1 MISFNFEAQIN
12 DMWSLK
18 LFKVS
23 EILCVVTFDTICSSK
38 FAINCVD
45 RSLPTPNVQFGNIL
59 TFCKVTFITKKT
71 VIKTR
76 TKPNIMHKNFLKK
89 ENKCST
95 KNQKKKCSTRKP
107 TNKKNKCFTKKI
119 NKIYYSTKKPAN

>member
-1 MISFNFEAQIN
+1 M
-12 DMWSLK
+12 
-18 LFKVS
+18 S

-45 RSLPTPNVQFGNIL
+45 RSLPTPNVQFGNVL

-95 KNQKKKCSTRKP
+95 KNQKRKMFHKK
-107 TNKKNKCFTKKI
+107 TNKQKKQVFH
-119 NKIYYSTKKPAN
+119 